1 MGFFSG
7 LDVEAYDRQYSDRQL
22 IARMGH
28 YFAPYARLM
37 VGIGWLSLLTALAG
51 AAVPLLL
58 ARALGVGGPGITA
71 AQILL
76 VSLVVLASGILV
88 WAANWWRRR
97 LTARVI
103 GDVVQTIR
111 VTGFKAAPA
120 HDVPFY
126 AEE

>member
-22 IARMGH
+22 LGRMGR
-28 YFAPYARLM
+28 YFRPHGRAML
-37 VGIGWLSLLTALAG
+37 GIGLLSLLTALAG

-58 ARALGVGGPGITA
+58 ARALDVMGPVITE
-71 AQILL
+71 AQIIL
-76 VSLVVLASGILV
+76 VTLAVLASGILV